1 MRVIG
6 LAVISIDGFLTR
18 HDETGVSFASAE
30 DQELFRSTMY
40 SCGATVMGRKTFE
53 SVRDRIVGDRGGRLL
68 RTVMT
73 RDPAAYSDL
82 HREGALEF
90 TSASPR
96 EIVSSLAR
104 RGYSSVAVLGGSE
117 VYRAF
122 AAVNLV
128 TEWRITVEPRL
139 FGTGTPLMAGTVDQR
154 LTLEACRH
162 LNADTLLLR
171 YRVV

>member
-30 DQELFRSTMY
+30 DQEHFRSTMC
-40 SCGATVMGRKTFE
+40 SCGATVMGRRTFE
-53 SVRDRIVGDRGGRLL
+53 AVRDRIVSDRGGGIL

-73 RDPAAYSDL
+73 RDPAARSDL

-90 TSASPR
+90 TSATPR
-96 EIVSSLAR
+96 EVVSSLER
-104 RGYSSVAVLGGSE
+104 RGYSSLAVLGGSE

-122 AAVNLV
+122 VAGNLV
-128 TEWRITVEPRL
+128 TEWQITVEPRL
-139 FGTGTPLMAGTVDQR
+139 FGSGTPLIAGTVDQR
-154 LTLEACRH
+154 LELEESRL
-162 LNADTLLLR
+162 LNRDTILLR